1 MEHRT
6 FLDTLDA
13 QKDAQD
19 FLLATVLE
27 SQQQGTCSAMDKW
40 HGRPHRKRF

>member
-1 MEHRT
+1 MEYRT
-6 FLDTLDA
+6 FLDALDA

-27 SQQQGTCSAMDKW
+27 TQT
-40 HGRPHRKRF
+40 GRVPKS

>member
-1 MEHRT
+1 MEYRT
-6 FLDTLDA
+6 FLDALDA

-27 SQQQGTCSAMDKW
+27 SQQQGLSLI
-40 HGRPHRKRF
+40 HI

>member
-6 FLDTLDA
+6 FLDALDA

-27 SQQQGTCSAMDKW
+27 GQQQGPHCCSAMDK
-40 HGRPHRKRF
+40 

>member
-6 FLDTLDA
+6 FLDALDA

-27 SQQQGTCSAMDKW
+27 GQQQGTALLL
-40 HGRPHRKRF
+40 GVRV

>member
-6 FLDTLDA
+6 FLDALDA

-19 FLLATVLE
+19 FLLATVWRA
-27 SQQQGTCSAMDKW
+27 SNRGPHCCSAMDK
-40 HGRPHRKRF
+40 

>member
-1 MEHRT
+1 MEYRT
-6 FLDTLDA
+6 FLDALDA

-27 SQQQGTCSAMDKW
+27 SQQQEI
-40 HGRPHRKRF
+40 GRASCRERV